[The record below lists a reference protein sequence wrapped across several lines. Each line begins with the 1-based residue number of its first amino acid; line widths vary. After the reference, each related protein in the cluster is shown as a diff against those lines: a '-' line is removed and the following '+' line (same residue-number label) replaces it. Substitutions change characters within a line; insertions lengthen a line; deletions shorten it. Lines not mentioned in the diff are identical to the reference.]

1 MGGIGPVLHRVGWSD
16 GDDAICSRRR
26 SVKRGCYEDGLPMK
40 KEYWLYGLAIV
51 TGILAWVV
59 VSNATGR
66 REAWDSQWYFLISVP
81 VVCIVS
87 AVLGFV
93 APSKPWR
100 WGVAPLVGQFSWML
114 FTQGPGNLLPLGV
127 VVFGV
132 LSVPSIITARIGAFF
147 GSKRVK

>member
-1 MGGIGPVLHRVGWSD
+1 V
-16 GDDAICSRRR
+16 
-26 SVKRGCYEDGLPMK
+26 K
-40 KEYWLYGLAIV
+40 KEYWLYGLAVVI
-51 TGILAWVV
+51 GILVWVV

-66 REAWDSQWYFLISVP
+66 REAWDSQWYFYISVP
-81 VVCIVS
+81 VVCVVS
-87 AVLGFV
+87 AALGFV
-93 APSKPWR
+93 EPSKPWR

>member
-1 MGGIGPVLHRVGWSD
+1 MGGIGPVLHCAGEGDAGSAVGLH
-16 GDDAICSRRR
+16 RR
-26 SVKRGCYEDGLPMK
+26 SVKADCYADGSPMK
-40 KEYWLYGLAIV
+40 KEYWLYGLALV
-51 TGILAWVV
+51 TGILVWVV

-87 AVLGFV
+87 AALGFV
-93 APSKPWR
+93 EPNRPWR

-127 VVFGV
+127 VVFGM